1 MKISNV
7 PVDLIKILFLFSQNG
22 ENVQRFRS
30 LVPILIFILDCTG
43 VLAVTEAG
51 VLPVTN
57 AGVILMLQ

>member
-30 LVPILIFILDCTG
+30 LVPILIFILAL
-43 VLAVTEAG
+43 VS
-51 VLPVTN
+51 
-57 AGVILMLQ
+57 LQ